1 MAPAVPDI
9 AQKPRLLAAGPTAA
23 RPAEIVAAALE
34 LFAERGFAAT
44 RLDDVAARAGVSKGT
59 LYLYFASKE
68 ELFKAVVR
76 ESLLPN
82 IARVE
87 ALVADFPGPTTE
99 LVRRIVETIGMAVA
113 TSRLGALPKLV
124 IAESGNFPDIARFYL
139 DEVIRRGLAIIE
151 RVLKRGIER
160 GEFRPVD
167 VELTVR
173 TVVAPVILLAI
184 WKTSFEPVDTRPL
197 DAETYLANYLD
208 VLMNG
213 LRVAPA
219 APTEG
224 ES

>member
-1 MAPAVPDI
+1 MPDT
-9 AQKPRLLAAGPTAA
+9 AEEPRRRWSRRKQA

-34 LFAERGFAAT
+34 LFVERGFAAT

-59 LYLYFASKE
+59 LYLYFENKE

-87 ALVADFPGPTTE
+87 TLVAGFEGPTPE
-99 LVRRIVETIGMAVA
+99 LVRRMIETIGMTVA

-139 DEVIRRGLAIIE
+139 DEVINRGLRLIE
-151 RVLKRGIER
+151 SVLKRGIER

-167 VELTVR
+167 TGLTVR
-173 TVVAPVILLAI
+173 AVVAPVILLAI
-184 WKTSFEPVDTRPL
+184 WKNSFEPVDAEPI
-197 DAETYLANYLD
+197 DAQAYLANSLD
-208 VLMNG
+208 MLMNG
-213 LRVAPA
+213 LRTTPSS
-219 APTEG
+219 PWG
-224 ES
+224 G

>member
-1 MAPAVPDI
+1 MPDTTEE
-9 AQKPRLLAAGPTAA
+9 PRRRWSRRKQA

-59 LYLYFASKE
+59 LYLYFDNKE

-87 ALVADFPGPTTE
+87 TLVAGFDGPTPD
-99 LVRRIVETIGMAVA
+99 LVRRMIETIGMTVA

-139 DEVIRRGLAIIE
+139 DEVINRGLRLIE
-151 RVLKRGIER
+151 SVLKRGIER

-167 VELTVR
+167 TGLTVR
-173 TVVAPVILLAI
+173 AVVAPVILLAI
-184 WKTSFEPVDTRPL
+184 WKNSFEPVDAEPI
-197 DAETYLANYLD
+197 DAQAYLANSLD
-208 VLMNG
+208 MLMNG
-213 LRVAPA
+213 LRTAPSS
-219 APTEG
+219 PWG
-224 ES
+224 G